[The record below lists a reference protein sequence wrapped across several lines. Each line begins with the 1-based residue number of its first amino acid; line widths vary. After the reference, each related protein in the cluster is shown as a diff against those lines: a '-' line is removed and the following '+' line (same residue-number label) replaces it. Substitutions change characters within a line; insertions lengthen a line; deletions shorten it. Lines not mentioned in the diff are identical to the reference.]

1 VRWISGR
8 CAICYNMGM
17 EASTSEELRDDLKV
31 LAGKLRH
38 QIAAS
43 EKMAHDS
50 KLHLAEVEKHFAR
63 LAKKPK
69 P

>member
-1 VRWISGR
+1 
-8 CAICYNMGM
+8 M
-17 EASTSEELRDDLKV
+17 EEPTNEQLRDDLKE
-31 LAGKLRH
+31 LAGKLRN

-43 EKMAHDS
+43 EKMVHDS
-50 KLHLAEVEKHFAR
+50 KLHLAEVDKHLAR